1 MKRVASMRLLFVVAG
16 VATTGVAQAQQYAPY
31 PPPQQQQVPY
41 GQAPQPA
48 PYQQPYGAPQY
59 SAPSAYGQQNATSTR
74 LQDAE
79 RSDSGRGLEIAYSQ
93 ASVGAAFVGLDT
105 LSKSNL
111 GLNKTS
117 EGGPVFGLGAGLRL
131 LFFTLGARARVTTL
145 SDFDFWQLD
154 LEAGYHVPIGRWDP
168 YVAVHGGYAF
178 ETSAGAAQLPSPGGA
193 GGSFSSTAANQVAVH
208 AGEAGV
214 SGGLDYYVTPLVS
227 VGADA
232 TAELLFLARPKQT
245 ADAAVTQASAAS
257 SPLYNSSGSSVGLG
271 LSASLHAG
279 LHFGS

>member
-1 MKRVASMRLLFVVAG
+1 MRRAASMRVLIVCAG
-16 VATTGVAQAQQYAPY
+16 VATSGAAQAQQYAPY
-31 PPPQQQQVPY
+31 PP
-41 GQAPQPA
+41 PQPA

-59 SAPSAYGQQNATSTR
+59 NAPSAYGPQNGTATQ
-74 LQDAE
+74 LQNAE
-79 RSDSGRGLEIAYSQ
+79 RSDSGRGLEIAYAQ
-93 ASVGAAFVGLDT
+93 ASVGGGFVGLDT
-105 LSKSNL
+105 LSNSHL

-131 LFFTLGARARVTTL
+131 LFFTIGARARVTTL

-178 ETSAGAAQLPSPGGA
+178 ETSAGAAQVPAPSGA
-193 GGSFSSTAANQVAVH
+193 GGTFSSTAANQVAVH
-208 AGEAGV
+208 GGEAGV

-245 ADAAVTQASAAS
+245 ADAAVTEGSAGG
-257 SPLYNSSGSSVGLG
+257 SPLYSTSGSSVGLG